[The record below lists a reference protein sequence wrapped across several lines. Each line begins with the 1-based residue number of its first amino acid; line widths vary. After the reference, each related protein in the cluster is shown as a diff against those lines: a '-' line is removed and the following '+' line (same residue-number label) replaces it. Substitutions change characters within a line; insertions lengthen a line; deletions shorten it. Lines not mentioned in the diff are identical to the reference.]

1 METLF
6 NSINVNYSEYSYFSK
21 KLDIASRASFLFQL
35 FEEQQNALN
44 KRGPDLAQFF
54 KTIIE
59 ERLKD
64 SPDTYI
70 TETYEDPKYAS
81 DPNRVDILIDDT
93 NIMVESNS
101 LKAIRQVVYR
111 FIESGYILRRDKVA
125 EKSFKGGKITR
136 YLRIFAII
144 DQTSHICIN

>member
-6 NSINVNYSEYSYFSK
+6 NSINVNYSEYNYFKQLNVSE
-21 KLDIASRASFLFQL
+21 RVSFLFQL
-35 FEEQQNALN
+35 FEGTRNVVN
-44 KRGPDLAQFF
+44 KSGPDLDLFF
-54 KTIIE
+54 RTLIDE
-59 ERLKD
+59 QD
-64 SPDTYI
+64 SKISNRYI
-70 TETYEDPKYAS
+70 TETYEDPGYAS
-81 DPNRVDILIDDT
+81 DPNRVDIIIDDT

-101 LKAIRQVVYR
+101 LKAVRQVIYR
-111 FIESGYILRRDKVA
+111 FVESGYILRRDKVA

>member
-6 NSINVNYSEYSYFSK
+6 NSINVNYSEYNYFKQLNVSE
-21 KLDIASRASFLFQL
+21 RVSFLFQL
-35 FEEQQNALN
+35 FEGTRNVVN
-44 KRGPDLAQFF
+44 KSGPDLDLFF
-54 KTIIE
+54 RTLIDE
-59 ERLKD
+59 QD
-64 SPDTYI
+64 SKISNRYI
-70 TETYEDPKYAS
+70 TETYEDPGYAS
-81 DPNRVDILIDDT
+81 DPNRVDIIIDDT

-101 LKAIRQVVYR
+101 LKAVRQVIYR

>member
-6 NSINVNYSEYSYFSK
+6 NSINVNYSEYNYFKQLNVSE
-21 KLDIASRASFLFQL
+21 RVSFLFQL
-35 FEEQQNALN
+35 FEGTRNVVN
-44 KRGPDLAQFF
+44 KSGPDLDLFF
-54 KTIIE
+54 RTLIE
-59 ERLKD
+59 EQD
-64 SPDTYI
+64 SKVSNRYI
-70 TETYEDPKYAS
+70 TETYEDPGYAS
-81 DPNRVDILIDDT
+81 DPNRVDIIIDDT

-101 LKAIRQVVYR
+101 LKAVRQVVYR
-111 FIESGYILRRDKVA
+111 FVESGYILRRDKVA

>member
-6 NSINVNYSEYSYFSK
+6 NSINVNYSEYNYFKQLNVSE
-21 KLDIASRASFLFQL
+21 RVSFLFQL
-35 FEEQQNALN
+35 FEGTRNTVN
-44 KRGPDLAQFF
+44 KSGPDLDLFF
-54 KTIIE
+54 KTLMD
-59 ERLKD
+59 ERESKMSD
-64 SPDTYI
+64 RYI
-70 TETYEDPKYAS
+70 TETYEDPGYAS
-81 DPNRVDILIDDT
+81 DPNRVDIIIDDT

-101 LKAIRQVVYR
+101 LKAVRQVIYR
-111 FIESGYILRRDKVA
+111 FVESGYILRRDKVA

>member
-6 NSINVNYSEYSYFSK
+6 NSINVNYSEYNYFKQLNVSE
-21 KLDIASRASFLFQL
+21 RVSFLFQL
-35 FEEQQNALN
+35 FEGTRNVIN
-44 KRGPDLAQFF
+44 KSGPDLDLFF
-54 KTIIE
+54 RTLIDE
-59 ERLKD
+59 QD
-64 SPDTYI
+64 SKVSNRYI
-70 TETYEDPKYAS
+70 TETYEDPGYAS
-81 DPNRVDILIDDT
+81 DPNRVDIIIDDT

-101 LKAIRQVVYR
+101 LKAVRQVIYR
-111 FIESGYILRRDKVA
+111 FVESGYILRRDKVA

>member
-21 KLDIASRASFLFQL
+21 ELDIAARASFLFQL
-35 FEEQQNALN
+35 FEEQQNAFN
-44 KRGPDLAQFF
+44 KRGPDLTQFF

-64 SPDTYI
+64 SVNSYI

>member
-6 NSINVNYSEYSYFSK
+6 NSINVNYSEYNYFKQLNVSE
-21 KLDIASRASFLFQL
+21 RVSFLFQL
-35 FEEQQNALN
+35 FEGTRNVIN
-44 KRGPDLAQFF
+44 KSGPDLDLFF
-54 KTIIE
+54 RTLIDE
-59 ERLKD
+59 QD
-64 SPDTYI
+64 SKVSNRYI
-70 TETYEDPKYAS
+70 TETYEDPGYAS
-81 DPNRVDILIDDT
+81 DPNRVDIIIDDT

-101 LKAIRQVVYR
+101 LKAVRQVIYR

>member
-6 NSINVNYSEYSYFSK
+6 NSINVNYSEYNYFKQLNVSE
-21 KLDIASRASFLFQL
+21 RVSFLFQL
-35 FEEQQNALN
+35 FEGTRNVVN
-44 KRGPDLAQFF
+44 KSGPDLDLFF
-54 KTIIE
+54 RTLIE
-59 ERLKD
+59 EQD
-64 SPDTYI
+64 SKVSNRYI
-70 TETYEDPKYAS
+70 TETYEDPGYAS
-81 DPNRVDILIDDT
+81 DPNRVDIIIDDT

-101 LKAIRQVVYR
+101 LKAVRQVIYR
-111 FIESGYILRRDKVA
+111 FVESGYILRRDKVA

>member
-6 NSINVNYSEYSYFSK
+6 NSINVNYSEYSYFKQLKGS
-21 KLDIASRASFLFQL
+21 DQVSFLFQL
-35 FEEQQNALN
+35 VDGAQNAIN
-44 KRGPDLAQFF
+44 KSGPDLDLFF
-54 KTIIE
+54 RTLADEHESKA
-59 ERLKD
+59 
-64 SPDTYI
+64 SNGYI
-70 TETYEDPKYAS
+70 TETYESPEYAS

-101 LKAIRQVVYR
+101 LKAVRQVVYR
-111 FIESGYILRRDKVA
+111 FVESGYILRRDKLS

-136 YLRIFAII
+136 YLRIFTII